1 MKIKMFSNA
10 EALTINSISNLG
22 INEGLDMN
30 TYKIAVMIVKES
42 LNQLEESPEL
52 KKLNIKLN

>member
-10 EALTINSISNLG
+10 EALTMNSISNLALK
-22 INEGLDMN
+22 GLDVN

-42 LNQLEESPEL
+42 LNQLEQTPEL
-52 KKLNIKLN
+52 KKHNIELN

>member
-22 INEGLDMN
+22 FNEGLDMN

-42 LNQLEESPEL
+42 LNQLEQTPEL
-52 KKLNIKLN
+52 KELNIKLN

>member
-22 INEGLDMN
+22 FNEGLDMN

-42 LNQLEESPEL
+42 LNQLEQTPEL
-52 KKLNIKLN
+52 KKHNIELN

>member
-10 EALTINSISNLG
+10 EALTMNSISSLD
-22 INEGLDMN
+22 IKGLDMN

-42 LNQLEESPEL
+42 LNQLEQTPEL
-52 KKLNIKLN
+52 KKHNIELN